1 MSRSIV
7 VLESTREREPSA
19 VARAIA
25 TALATSDEPESKGG
39 GVPLG
44 EDAVIH
50 NAHAAVCLDAD
61 SLDRAREAGVP
72 FCVAVLPGFGISWD
86 GPLEE
91 ADRVFVAHESIAREL
106 ATRGVPEKRIEV
118 VGPIVPG
125 AVTAD
130 RAAARTAAKLEG
142 DDKLVLVPAPV
153 LEEEGIEA
161 VLLQLGL
168 VSGAVAF
175 LFDVERDAAL
185 ASALREK
192 APVHGIEAWMFA
204 DDPERYWGAADL
216 VLALA
221 TGEDVSRALALGTP
235 LAIMPSIARSGETA
249 RKALASANV
258 ATPVDSLATLSVAIE
273 RALDPAVLEERRSA
287 IAGLDVSASPERLA
301 DALERARAE
310 HAATQ
315 HAPRGLPHGLE
326 HISSRDAS
334 PRSAAKAE
342 PKGAR
347 GEPGEKAAEA
357 KKTEDD
363 LEARVER
370 DLQELKKRLK

>member
-7 VLESTREREPSA
+7 VLESTRKHEPSA

-25 TALATSDEPESKGG
+25 TALTTSEEPNPKGT

-72 FCVAVLPGFGISWD
+72 FCVAVLPGFGIAWD
-86 GPLEE
+86 GQLEE

-106 ATRGVPEKRIEV
+106 GSRGVPSDRIEV
-118 VGPIVPG
+118 VGPIVPDAA
-125 AVTAD
+125 AVD
-130 RAAARTAAKLEG
+130 HAAARATAKIEG
-142 DDKLVLVPAPV
+142 DDRLVLVPAAV
-153 LEEEGIEA
+153 LEEEGLEA

-168 VSGAVAF
+168 VSGKVAF
-175 LFDVERDAAL
+175 LFDVEHDAAL

-192 APVHGIEAWMFA
+192 SPVHAIEAWMFA
-204 DDPERYWGAADL
+204 DEPERYWAAADL

-221 TGEDVSRALALGTP
+221 TGDDVSRALALGVP
-235 LAIMPSIARSGETA
+235 LAVMPSIARSGETA
-249 RKALASANV
+249 RKALASAKV

-273 RALDPAVLEERRSA
+273 RALEPAVLEARRSA
-287 IAGLDVSASPERLA
+287 IAGLDAAGSPKRLA
-301 DALERARAE
+301 DALEKARAE
-310 HAATQ
+310 HAAKS

-326 HISSRDAS
+326 HISSREGSARSTAKADLSPAQPRDAGG
-334 PRSAAKAE
+334 AE
-342 PKGAR
+342 PK
-347 GEPGEKAAEA
+347 KVD
-357 KKTEDD
+357 DD